1 MAMTRPLLVRLVL
14 ALALGCQRSAEAV
27 SLRVKPEP
35 NSNPGFLRPGTEVVL
50 CGLKHSVEANGHSAS
65 VLRFDANSSRY
76 SLRLKSGPRV
86 QVDAKH
92 VLPKTA
98 KCDAATL
105 VNGTQVNG
113 TSILAN
119 RRQWEEAPGCTEA
132 CDACYMDNLDASL
145 DAGTTPT
152 CFAVCKKGCQMY
164 CDESTAGIPGCSQN
178 EVWEANVPGQGL
190 IPAPTSLGAEHGPV
204 CSFDHGEATSCNR
217 FRWCT
222 SQDQTGCPEAYLY

>member
-50 CGLKHSVEANGHSAS
+50 CGLKHSVEANGHAAT

-86 QVDAKH
+86 QVDAKN
-92 VLPKTA
+92 VLSEKA
-98 KCDAATL
+98 KCDVPSAVALNSTKL
-105 VNGTQVNG
+105 NGS
-113 TSILAN
+113 SILASSG
-119 RRQWEEAPGCTEA
+119 EDFPGCTEA
-132 CDACYMDNLDASL
+132 CDACYMDNLDAAL

-164 CDESTAGIPGCSQN
+164 CDDSTAGIPGCSQN
-178 EVWEANVPGQGL
+178 EA
-190 IPAPTSLGAEHGPV
+190 
-204 CSFDHGEATSCNR
+204 
-217 FRWCT
+217 
-222 SQDQTGCPEAYLY
+222 